1 MKSIVNKFYDIRA
14 GEWKIVSAF
23 FAMSFLLIVIV
34 YFLKPARDSLFLVQ
48 LGAERLP
55 YVFIAI
61 AILAIPVTSIVI
73 RTTQKHKSRK
83 VFPASVLAVIAQ
95 LLVLRLLLETGQQ
108 WVYVLFYLWVG
119 IFGIL
124 VISQFWLFANEA
136 FDAAQSKRV
145 FPLLNFG
152 AIMGSVLGSHATSA
166 VVSAG
171 WVSTE
176 NLLYVG
182 IGALALVFAIAVYIR
197 GDTKKAAPRTNA
209 KKKKRLPLISGVKGI
224 IHSKYQLMIAGIIGS
239 AMLVSTL
246 ADYQVKAAAEL
257 SFPDKES
264 LTSFFGLFYGLVSL
278 AALLIQITLSGPLLK
293 KIGLGVALSI
303 RPAGIL
309 IAAVLVAIEPVL
321 AFVVI
326 MGGTDSAARYSVDKT
341 SREILFLPISQNIKN
356 RIKLLMDVIVDRF
369 SKGFAGFVLLV
380 LVVFLDFT
388 IPQVAVVTAIASGI
402 WLALSYRAQRAYV
415 DEFRTVLHEHDL
427 DIANESLF
435 DFSETQTQRII
446 KEQLEGD
453 SNQGILRTLKII
465 KDSAPEPFAPSLQK
479 FLTHPTEEI
488 RYRALNLLSRITT
501 KNFSEDVLPLLND
514 DAVEIKINAMDYI
527 SIHEPNRAEEILKD
541 WFKSGSSVE
550 KTVALACS
558 FKYENRSALKTR
570 EKEALEEIIGD
581 ETDANAN
588 ARAQIAGALVYLN
601 EKTAVKYLTQ
611 LFENSSG
618 KVKKATIK
626 SMGIVQSTNF
636 IPLLVEMLE
645 KSAFKTEALHAIAN
659 YPEKHLPEIA
669 EYIPGAVDNYGIY
682 RSLVKAISNISSQ
695 SAANELLSLLEKETN
710 AKRRYALIKGINRL
724 HANNSEL
731 SFSQKRID
739 RELEREIEH
748 IYLFKH
754 VLNQLTSEERFD
766 LLKKVINE
774 RIDQRIEHA
783 FRLLGMKFHY
793 RDLRGALQ
801 SYRSVNAAHRSA
813 AIEFIDNLLEGKTSK
828 QMMPLIDKQST
839 KIVLATG
846 EKYFGVKVK
855 NYEEA
860 MVLLLEQ
867 DDEWLKAA
875 TLYGITP
882 SCPAPLPEM
891 LLDAL
896 NDKSE
901 IVRETAELIYKN
913 KFQKSDEHHH

>member
-1 MKSIVNKFYDIRA
+1 MKSIINKFYDIRA

-73 RTTQKHKSRK
+73 RTTQKHKSRR
-83 VFPASVLAVIAQ
+83 VFPASVLGVIAQ
-95 LLVLRLLLETGQQ
+95 LLVLRLLLETGHQ

-197 GDTKKAAPRTNA
+197 GDTNKAAPRTNA

-278 AALLIQITLSGPLLK
+278 AALLIQITISGPLLK
-293 KIGLGVALSI
+293 KIGLGVALSL

-309 IAAVLVAIEPVL
+309 ITAVLVAIEPVL

-341 SREILFLPISQNIKN
+341 AREILFLPISQNIKE

-380 LVVFLDFT
+380 IVVFLDFT
-388 IPQVAVVTAIASGI
+388 IPQVAVVTAIASGV

-415 DEFRTVLHEHDL
+415 NEFRTVLREHDL

-446 KEQLEGD
+446 KAQLEGD

-465 KDSAPEPFAPSLQK
+465 KDSAPEPFGPSLQK
-479 FLTHPTEEI
+479 LLTHPTEEI

-501 KNFSEDVLPLLND
+501 KNFTEDVLPLLND

-527 SIHEPNRAEEILKD
+527 SIHKPDRAEEILKD
-541 WFKSGSSVE
+541 WYKSGSAVE

-558 FKYENRSALKTR
+558 FKYENRSALKAQ
-570 EKEALEEIIGD
+570 EKGALEEIIGD
-581 ETDANAN
+581 ETDANTN
-588 ARAQIAGALVYLN
+588 ARAQIAGALVYLD

-626 SMGIVQSTNF
+626 SMGIVQSPDF
-636 IPLLVEMLE
+636 IPLLVEMLD
-645 KSAFKTEALHAIAN
+645 KPAFKTEALDAIAN
-659 YPEKHLPEIA
+659 YPEQHLPEIA
-669 EYIPGAVDNYGIY
+669 EYIPGAVDDHGIY
-682 RSLVKAISNISSQ
+682 RSLVKAISYMSSQ

-739 RELEREIEH
+739 RELEREIEQ
-748 IYLFKH
+748 IYLFKQ

-801 SYRSVNAAHRSA
+801 SYKSVNAAHRSA

-828 QMMPLIDKQST
+828 QMMPLIDKRSA
-839 KIVLATG
+839 KIVLAMG

-867 DDEWLKAA
+867 EDEWLKAA

-882 SCPAPLPEM
+882 SCPAPLPDR
-891 LLDAL
+891 LLDGL

-901 IVRETAELIYKN
+901 MVRETAELIYKN